1 MWTRNVVSG
10 CLALLTQGCSL
21 LRSVSDQP
29 LTARLRFVY
38 FIAYTGFTSVCTG
51 FTVEYE
57 GTDLAWLMEE
67 WGVFSTGDA
76 SRATS
81 LSRRQVLL
89 LVEQGLIEP
98 SLPSS
103 GRGNARRFSYFD
115 LVRCAIARDLGH
127 LGMAPR
133 FVKRILSQLPDSK
146 LRGGPNETTGPIQII
161 VGDKGDILVK
171 RGEEEGVDAL
181 AFAGK
186 PTTTLAV
193 DLNAVQQRLRRRLE
207 EMH

>member
-1 MWTRNVVSG
+1 
-10 CLALLTQGCSL
+10 
-21 LRSVSDQP
+21 
-29 LTARLRFVY
+29 
-38 FIAYTGFTSVCTG
+38 
-51 FTVEYE
+51 
-57 GTDLAWLMEE
+57 MEE

-115 LVRCAIARDLGH
+115 LVRCAIARDLGQH

-133 FVKRILSQLPDSK
+133 FVKHILSQLPDSK
-146 LRGGPNETTGPIQII
+146 LRGGPNETPGPIQII
-161 VGDKGDILVK
+161 VGDKGDTLVK
-171 RGEEEGVDAL
+171 MSSVEEEAMDGL
-181 AFAGK
+181 AEAVK